1 EMVESGDPQAA
12 RREAALA
19 SIFSALDQKCRG
31 FVSKVELSH
40 ILDAM
45 QADTSVKLP
54 IPESLQA
61 ANIPRDSK
69 VSLAD
74 LSLWLAELSVADL
87 EDVKWFAE
95 SVVKVESE
103 LRSVWHSA
111 VEVWREQVATL
122 HARDLHR
129 YLLATQ
135 PERVSRWLLLRTSM
149 EEPGKEEPSHQGLP
163 GLGITQPEVEVL
175 FTDEMAD
182 AIRACS
188 SEIEPFL
195 MAVELRD
202 QLGRTCFEG
211 EVAQICP
218 PDSDAQAS
226 ELLAKLTELAA
237 QGRELACLLIHEDT
251 LGFATALVRSRAF
264 SQTAVCA
271 ASQLIMVI
279 LSYRIHENARDYER
293 LCRQMVAR
301 FLEVGF
307 DPSAASL
314 DLQAEA
320 QRLRSG
326 PSLPGRL
333 GLQPRASH
341 ESETMADWVGHLVT
355 QPVDFDRGEMLD
367 ILIRYDEKR
376 LMLCSDGGERQ
387 DETSPVP
394 VSLFSY
400 GRTVVHLLGRLDIAS
415 HHSLHEHRT
424 PMRTHVWKFLLN
436 VISRFAPRFS
446 FSVSWGGM
454 LMLGFV
460 VVVVVV

>member
-1 EMVESGDPQAA
+1 
-12 RREAALA
+12 
-19 SIFSALDQKCRG
+19 
-31 FVSKVELSH
+31 
-40 ILDAM
+40 M

-182 AIRACS
+182 AISPCS

-293 LCRQMVAR
+293 LCRQMVASR
-301 FLEVGF
+301 GAAPSQRSLAAWQVGF
-307 DPSAASL
+307 AAKGQPRIG
-314 DLQAEA
+314 DH
-320 QRLRSG
+320 
-326 PSLPGRL
+326 GRL
-333 GLQPRASH
+333 GCDL
-341 ESETMADWVGHLVT
+341 
-355 QPVDFDRGEMLD
+355 
-367 ILIRYDEKR
+367 KR
-376 LMLCSDGGERQ
+376 L
-387 DETSPVP
+387 
-394 VSLFSY
+394 
-400 GRTVVHLLGRLDIAS
+400 LLWFICQ
-415 HHSLHEHRT
+415 
-424 PMRTHVWKFLLN
+424 
-436 VISRFAPRFS
+436 
-446 FSVSWGGM
+446 
-454 LMLGFV
+454 FV
-460 VVVVVV
+460 VVVVFFFFFFFFFLRLLLLSLWLLSLLLLLLLLLSTFSL